1 MWFKTIVRKFMNYKR
16 NRMMCYDCD
25 KHSLRI
31 AETLYE
37 LQEWKSAGAVNIYK
51 SMGNEVST
59 QYIIEE
65 AIHGFNKVVY
75 HPAGKPEYNSSDID
89 LVIVPGVVF
98 DVKMARYG
106 RGLGYYD
113 RFLNR
118 LVEAQ
123 SYGFRYQ
130 RHWGPDKKIKIIALA
145 YDFQVSKKELKL
157 DDWDIKM
164 DYIITEKRVIQK
176 QGYYFTQYS

>member
-1 MWFKTIVRKFMNYKR
+1 MWFKTILRKFMNYKR
-16 NRMMCYDCD
+16 NRMLYDDCD

-31 AETLYE
+31 ARTLYE
-37 LQEWKSAGAVNIYK
+37 LHEWKSAGAVNIYE

-59 QYIIEE
+59 KDIIRE
-65 AIHGFNKVVY
+65 ATHVSNKVIY
-75 HPAGKPEYNSSDID
+75 HPAKKPEYNSSEID

-113 RFLNR
+113 RFLSR
-118 LVEAQ
+118 LSDV
-123 SYGFRYQ
+123 
-130 RHWGPDKKIKIIALA
+130 KVIALA

-157 DDWDIKM
+157 DEWDIKM

-176 QGYYFTQYS
+176 QGYYFYN

>member
-1 MWFKTIVRKFMNYKR
+1 MWFKTIVRKFMDYKR
-16 NRMMCYDCD
+16 NRMLYDDCD

-31 AETLYE
+31 AKTLYE
-37 LQEWKSAGAVNIYK
+37 LHEWKSAGAVNIYE

-59 QYIIEE
+59 KDIIGE
-65 AIHGFNKVVY
+65 ATHVSNKVVY
-75 HPAGKPEYNSSDID
+75 YPAKKPEDNNCDID

-113 RFLNR
+113 RFLSR
-118 LVEAQ
+118 LSDV
-123 SYGFRYQ
+123 
-130 RHWGPDKKIKIIALA
+130 KVIALA

-157 DDWDIKM
+157 DEWDIKM
-164 DYIITEKRVIQK
+164 DYIITEKRIIQK
-176 QGYYFTQYS
+176 QGYYFYN

>member
-16 NRMMCYDCD
+16 NRMLYDDCD

-31 AETLYE
+31 ARTLYE
-37 LQEWKSAGAVNIYK
+37 LWEWKSAGAVNIYE

-59 QYIIEE
+59 KDIIGE
-65 AIHGFNKVVY
+65 ATHVSNKVIY
-75 HPAGKPEYNSSDID
+75 HPAKKPEYNSSEID

-113 RFLNR
+113 RFLSR
-118 LVEAQ
+118 LSDV
-123 SYGFRYQ
+123 
-130 RHWGPDKKIKIIALA
+130 KVIALA

-157 DDWDIKM
+157 DEWDIKM

-176 QGYYFTQYS
+176 QGYYFYN

>member
-1 MWFKTIVRKFMNYKR
+1 MWFKTIVRKFMDYKR
-16 NRMMCYDCD
+16 NRMLYDDCD

-31 AETLYE
+31 ARTLYE
-37 LQEWKSAGAVNIYK
+37 LHEWKSAGAVNIYE

-59 QYIIEE
+59 KDIIVE
-65 AIHGFNKVVY
+65 AFGTKVIY
-75 HPAGKPEYNSSDID
+75 HPAKKPEYNSSEID

-113 RFLNR
+113 RFLSR
-118 LVEAQ
+118 LSDV
-123 SYGFRYQ
+123 
-130 RHWGPDKKIKIIALA
+130 KVIALA

-157 DDWDIKM
+157 DEWDIKM
-164 DYIITEKRVIQK
+164 DYIITEKRIIQK
-176 QGYYFTQYS
+176 QGYYFYN

>member
-16 NRMMCYDCD
+16 NRMMYYDCD
-25 KHSLRI
+25 EHSQRI
-31 AETLYE
+31 TKTLYD
-37 LQEWKSAGAVNIYK
+37 LYEWKSAGAINIYE

-59 QYIIEE
+59 KEIIRE
-65 AIHGFNKVVY
+65 ATHVSNKVVY
-75 HPAGKPEYNSSDID
+75 HPAKKPEYNTSDID

-118 LVEAQ
+118 LKSQV
-123 SYGFRYQ
+123 
-130 RHWGPDKKIKIIALA
+130 KVIALA
-145 YDFQVSKKELKL
+145 YDFQIISHNKELRL

-176 QGYYFTQYS
+176 QGYYFYN

>member
-1 MWFKTIVRKFMNYKR
+1 MNYKR
-16 NRMMCYDCD
+16 NRMMFYDCD

-31 AETLYE
+31 ARTLYE
-37 LQEWKSAGAVNIYK
+37 LPEWKSAGAVNIYK

-59 QYIIEE
+59 KEIIGD
-65 AIHGFNKVVY
+65 ATHVSNKVVY

-113 RFLNR
+113 RFLSR
-118 LVEAQ
+118 LDE
-123 SYGFRYQ
+123 
-130 RHWGPDKKIKIIALA
+130 KIKIIALA

>member
-1 MWFKTIVRKFMNYKR
+1 MWFKTIVRKFMDYKR
-16 NRMMCYDCD
+16 NRMLYDDCD

-31 AETLYE
+31 ARTLYE
-37 LQEWKSAGAVNIYK
+37 LWEWKSAGAVNIYK

-59 QYIIEE
+59 KDIIGE
-65 AIHGFNKVVY
+65 ATHVSNKVIY
-75 HPAGKPEYNSSDID
+75 HPAKKPEYNSSEID

-113 RFLNR
+113 RFLSR
-118 LVEAQ
+118 LSDV
-123 SYGFRYQ
+123 
-130 RHWGPDKKIKIIALA
+130 KVIALA
-145 YDFQVSKKELKL
+145 YDFQVSKKELML

-164 DYIITEKRVIQK
+164 DYIITEKRVIK
-176 QGYYFTQYS
+176 KEGYYYY

>member
-1 MWFKTIVRKFMNYKR
+1 MWFKTIVRKFMDYKR
-16 NRMMCYDCD
+16 NRMLYDDCD

-31 AETLYE
+31 ARTLYE
-37 LQEWKSAGAVNIYK
+37 LHEWKSAGAVNIYE

-59 QYIIEE
+59 KEIIGD
-65 AIHGFNKVVY
+65 ATHVSNKVVY
-75 HPAGKPEYNSSDID
+75 HPVKKPEYNSSDID

-113 RFLNR
+113 RFLSK
-118 LVEAQ
+118 LSEVTV
-123 SYGFRYQ
+123 
-130 RHWGPDKKIKIIALA
+130 IALA
-145 YDFQVSKKELKL
+145 YDFQVSKKKLKL

-176 QGYYFTQYS
+176 QGYYFYN

>member
-1 MWFKTIVRKFMNYKR
+1 MWFKTIVRKFMDYKR
-16 NRMMCYDCD
+16 NRMLYDDCD

-31 AETLYE
+31 AKTLYE
-37 LQEWKSAGAVNIYK
+37 LHEWKSAGAVNIYE

-59 QYIIEE
+59 KDIIGE
-65 AIHGFNKVVY
+65 AIHVSNKVIY
-75 HPAGKPEYNSSDID
+75 YPAKKPEHNSSEID

-113 RFLNR
+113 RFLSR
-118 LVEAQ
+118 LSDV
-123 SYGFRYQ
+123 
-130 RHWGPDKKIKIIALA
+130 KVIALA

-157 DDWDIKM
+157 DEWDIKM

-176 QGYYFTQYS
+176 QGYYFYN

>member
-1 MWFKTIVRKFMNYKR
+1 MWFKTILRKFMNYKR
-16 NRMMCYDCD
+16 NRMLYDDCD

-31 AETLYE
+31 ARTLYE
-37 LQEWKSAGAVNIYK
+37 LHEWKSAGAVNIYE

-59 QYIIEE
+59 KDIIRE
-65 AIHGFNKVVY
+65 ATHVSNKVIY
-75 HPAGKPEYNSSDID
+75 HPAKKPEYNSSEID

-113 RFLNR
+113 RFLSK
-118 LVEAQ
+118 LSGV
-123 SYGFRYQ
+123 
-130 RHWGPDKKIKIIALA
+130 KVIALA
-145 YDFQVSKKELKL
+145 YDFQVSKRELKL

-176 QGYYFTQYS
+176 QGYYFYN

>member
-1 MWFKTIVRKFMNYKR
+1 MWFKTIVRKFMDYKR
-16 NRMMCYDCD
+16 NRMLYDDCD

-31 AETLYE
+31 ARTLYE
-37 LQEWKSAGAVNIYK
+37 LHEWKSAGAVNIYE

-59 QYIIEE
+59 KDIIRE
-65 AIHGFNKVVY
+65 ATHVSNKVIY
-75 HPAGKPEYNSSDID
+75 YPANKPEYNSSEID
-89 LVIVPGVVF
+89 LVIVPVVVF

-118 LVEAQ
+118 LGSKV
-123 SYGFRYQ
+123 
-130 RHWGPDKKIKIIALA
+130 KVIALA

-164 DYIITEKRVIQK
+164 DYIITEKRVIK
-176 QGYYFTQYS
+176 KEGYYFYN

>member
-16 NRMMCYDCD
+16 NRMMYYDCD
-25 KHSLRI
+25 EYSQRI
-31 AETLYE
+31 AKTLYD
-37 LQEWKSAGAVNIYK
+37 LHEWKSAGAINIYE

-59 QYIIEE
+59 KEIISES
-65 AIHGFNKVVY
+65 IHVSNKVVY
-75 HPAGKPEYNSSDID
+75 HPAKKPEYNSSDID

-118 LVEAQ
+118 LDA
-123 SYGFRYQ
+123 
-130 RHWGPDKKIKIIALA
+130 KIKIIALA
-145 YDFQVSKKELKL
+145 YDFQVSNKELKL
-157 DDWDIKM
+157 DEWDIKM

-176 QGYYFTQYS
+176 QGYYCTKYN

>member
-1 MWFKTIVRKFMNYKR
+1 MWFKTIVRKFMDYKR
-16 NRMMCYDCD
+16 NRMLYDDCD

-31 AETLYE
+31 ARTLYE
-37 LQEWKSAGAVNIYK
+37 LHEWKSAGAVNIYE

-59 QYIIEE
+59 KDIIGE
-65 AIHGFNKVVY
+65 AIHVSNKVIY
-75 HPAGKPEYNSSDID
+75 YPAKKPEHNSSEID

-113 RFLNR
+113 RFLSR
-118 LVEAQ
+118 LCDV
-123 SYGFRYQ
+123 
-130 RHWGPDKKIKIIALA
+130 KVIALA
-145 YDFQVSKKELKL
+145 YDFQVSKKELML

-164 DYIITEKRVIQK
+164 DYIITEKRIIK
-176 QGYYFTQYS
+176 KEGYYFYN

>member
-1 MWFKTIVRKFMNYKR
+1 MWFKTIVRKFMDYKR
-16 NRMMCYDCD
+16 NRMLYDDCD

-31 AETLYE
+31 ARTLYE
-37 LQEWKSAGAVNIYK
+37 LHEWKSAGAVNIYE

-59 QYIIEE
+59 KDIIRE
-65 AIHGFNKVVY
+65 ATHISNKVIY
-75 HPAGKPEYNSSDID
+75 YPANKPEYNSSEID

-113 RFLNR
+113 RFLSR
-118 LVEAQ
+118 LSDV
-123 SYGFRYQ
+123 
-130 RHWGPDKKIKIIALA
+130 KVIALA

-157 DDWDIKM
+157 DEWDIKM
-164 DYIITEKRVIQK
+164 DYIITEKRIIQK
-176 QGYYFTQYS
+176 QGYYFYN

>member
-1 MWFKTIVRKFMNYKR
+1 MWFKTIVRKFMDYKR
-16 NRMMCYDCD
+16 NRMLYDDCD

-31 AETLYE
+31 AKTLYE
-37 LQEWKSAGAVNIYK
+37 LHEWKSAGAVNIYE

-59 QYIIEE
+59 KDIIGE
-65 AIHGFNKVVY
+65 AIHVSNKVIY
-75 HPAGKPEYNSSDID
+75 YPAKKPEHNSSEID

-113 RFLNR
+113 RFLSK
-118 LVEAQ
+118 LSGV
-123 SYGFRYQ
+123 
-130 RHWGPDKKIKIIALA
+130 KVIALA
-145 YDFQVSKKELKL
+145 YDFQVSKKKLKL

-176 QGYYFTQYS
+176 QGYYFYN

>member
-1 MWFKTIVRKFMNYKR
+1 MWFKTIVRKFMDYKR
-16 NRMMCYDCD
+16 NRMLYDDCD

-31 AETLYE
+31 ARTLYE
-37 LQEWKSAGAVNIYK
+37 LHEWKSAGAVNIYE

-59 QYIIEE
+59 KDIIGE
-65 AIHGFNKVVY
+65 AIHVSNKVIY
-75 HPAGKPEYNSSDID
+75 YPAKKPEHNSSEID

-113 RFLNR
+113 RFLSR
-118 LVEAQ
+118 LSDV
-123 SYGFRYQ
+123 
-130 RHWGPDKKIKIIALA
+130 KVIALA

-157 DDWDIKM
+157 DEWDIKM
-164 DYIITEKRVIQK
+164 DYIITEKRIIQK
-176 QGYYFTQYS
+176 QGYYFYN

>member
-1 MWFKTIVRKFMNYKR
+1 MWFKTIVRKFMDYKR
-16 NRMMCYDCD
+16 NRMLYDDCD

-31 AETLYE
+31 ARTLYE
-37 LQEWKSAGAVNIYK
+37 LHEWKSAGAVNIYE

-59 QYIIEE
+59 KDIIRE
-65 AIHGFNKVVY
+65 ATHVSNKVIY
-75 HPAGKPEYNSSDID
+75 YPANKPEYNSSEID

-113 RFLNR
+113 RFLSR
-118 LVEAQ
+118 LSNV
-123 SYGFRYQ
+123 
-130 RHWGPDKKIKIIALA
+130 KVIALA
-145 YDFQVSKKELKL
+145 YDFQVSKKKLKL

-176 QGYYFTQYS
+176 QGYYFYN

>member
-1 MWFKTIVRKFMNYKR
+1 MLYD
-16 NRMMCYDCD
+16 DCD

-31 AETLYE
+31 ARTLYE
-37 LQEWKSAGAVNIYK
+37 LHEWKSAGAVNIYE

-59 QYIIEE
+59 KDIIRE
-65 AIHGFNKVVY
+65 ATHVSNKVIY
-75 HPAGKPEYNSSDID
+75 HPAKKPEYNSSEID

-113 RFLNR
+113 RFLSR
-118 LVEAQ
+118 LSDV
-123 SYGFRYQ
+123 
-130 RHWGPDKKIKIIALA
+130 KVIALA

-157 DDWDIKM
+157 DEWDIKM
-164 DYIITEKRVIQK
+164 DYIITEKRIIQK
-176 QGYYFTQYS
+176 QGYYFYN

>member
-16 NRMMCYDCD
+16 NRMLYDDCD

-31 AETLYE
+31 AKTLYE
-37 LQEWKSAGAVNIYK
+37 LHEWKSAGAVNIYE

-59 QYIIEE
+59 KDIIGE
-65 AIHGFNKVVY
+65 ATHVSNKVVY
-75 HPAGKPEYNSSDID
+75 YPAKKPEDNNCDID

-98 DVKMARYG
+98 DVNMARYG

-113 RFLNR
+113 RFLSR
-118 LVEAQ
+118 LSDV
-123 SYGFRYQ
+123 
-130 RHWGPDKKIKIIALA
+130 KVIALA
-145 YDFQVSKKELKL
+145 YDFQVSKKELML

-164 DYIITEKRVIQK
+164 DYIITEKRIIQK
-176 QGYYFTQYS
+176 QGYYFYN

>member
-1 MWFKTIVRKFMNYKR
+1 MWFKTIVRKFMDYKR
-16 NRMMCYDCD
+16 NRMLYDDCD

-31 AETLYE
+31 AKTLYE
-37 LQEWKSAGAVNIYK
+37 LHEWKSAGAVNIYE

-59 QYIIEE
+59 KDIIGE
-65 AIHGFNKVVY
+65 ATHVSNKVIY
-75 HPAGKPEYNSSDID
+75 HPAKKPEYNSSEID

-113 RFLNR
+113 RFLSR
-118 LVEAQ
+118 LSDV
-123 SYGFRYQ
+123 
-130 RHWGPDKKIKIIALA
+130 KVIALA

-157 DDWDIKM
+157 DEWDIKM
-164 DYIITEKRVIQK
+164 DYIITEKRVIK
-176 QGYYFTQYS
+176 KEGYYFYN

>member
-16 NRMMCYDCD
+16 NRMMYYDCD
-25 KHSLRI
+25 EHSQRI
-31 AETLYE
+31 TKTLYE
-37 LQEWKSAGAVNIYK
+37 LREWKSAGAINIYE

-59 QYIIEE
+59 KEIIGD
-65 AIHGFNKVVY
+65 ATHVSNKVVY
-75 HPAGKPEYNSSDID
+75 HPVKKPEHNSSDID

-98 DVKMARYG
+98 DVNMARYG

-113 RFLNR
+113 RFLSK
-118 LVEAQ
+118 LSGV
-123 SYGFRYQ
+123 
-130 RHWGPDKKIKIIALA
+130 KVIALA

-164 DYIITEKRVIQK
+164 DYIITEKRVIK
-176 QGYYFTQYS
+176 KEGYYFYN

>member
-16 NRMMCYDCD
+16 NRMMYYDCD
-25 KHSLRI
+25 EYSQRI
-31 AETLYE
+31 AKTLYE
-37 LQEWKSAGAVNIYK
+37 LREWKSAGAINIYE

-59 QYIIEE
+59 KEIISES
-65 AIHGFNKVVY
+65 IHVSNKVVY
-75 HPAGKPEYNSSDID
+75 HPAKKPEYNSSDID

-113 RFLNR
+113 RFLSK
-118 LVEAQ
+118 LSGV
-123 SYGFRYQ
+123 
-130 RHWGPDKKIKIIALA
+130 KVIALA
-145 YDFQVSKKELKL
+145 YDFQVSKRELKL

-176 QGYYFTQYS
+176 QGYYIYN

>member
-1 MWFKTIVRKFMNYKR
+1 MWFKTILRKFMNYKR
-16 NRMMCYDCD
+16 NRMLYDDCD

-31 AETLYE
+31 ARTLYE
-37 LQEWKSAGAVNIYK
+37 LWEWKSAGAVNIYK

-59 QYIIEE
+59 KDIIRE
-65 AIHGFNKVVY
+65 ATHVSNKVVY
-75 HPAGKPEYNSSDID
+75 HPAKKPEYNSSEID

-98 DVKMARYG
+98 DVNMARYG
-106 RGLGYYD
+106 RGFGYYD
-113 RFLNR
+113 RFLSR
-118 LVEAQ
+118 LSDV
-123 SYGFRYQ
+123 
-130 RHWGPDKKIKIIALA
+130 KVIALA

-176 QGYYFTQYS
+176 QGYYFYN

>member
-1 MWFKTIVRKFMNYKR
+1 MWFKTIVRKFMDYKR
-16 NRMMCYDCD
+16 NRMLYDDCD

-31 AETLYE
+31 AKTLYE
-37 LQEWKSAGAVNIYK
+37 LHEWKSAGAVNIYE

-59 QYIIEE
+59 KDIIGE
-65 AIHGFNKVVY
+65 ATHVSNKVVY
-75 HPAGKPEYNSSDID
+75 YPAKKPEDNSSEID

-113 RFLNR
+113 RFLSR
-118 LVEAQ
+118 LSDV
-123 SYGFRYQ
+123 
-130 RHWGPDKKIKIIALA
+130 KVIALA

-157 DDWDIKM
+157 DEWDIKM

-176 QGYYFTQYS
+176 QGYYFYN